1 MRASRSPIDDAAPVI
16 SPPPIDRVAYL
27 RLRRRARVASGSF
40 LLVGGWLIYRM
51 VRFSGG
57 PLAMIP
63 FLALSAVGALAWAV
77 LRGMWG
83 RSFAARPVTLRLDP
97 ATGDLVDPATTPDDP
112 PRRHQ
117 AFTGEVRPPPR
128 W

>member
-1 MRASRSPIDDAAPVI
+1 MV

-40 LLVGGWLIYRM
+40 LLVGARLLYVMGRLA
-51 VRFSGG
+51 GG
-57 PLAMIP
+57 PVRPLAVIP
-63 FLALSAVGALAWAV
+63 FLALVALAALAWPL
-77 LRGMWG
+77 LRGMWA

-97 ATGDLVDPATTPDDP
+97 ESGALVDPAAATQDE

-117 AFTGEVRPPPR
+117 AFTGEVRPPRR